1 MAVFLTFGDATY
13 DQALRRIEREA
24 AGSGFFDR
32 LSVRRPTNLGRAF
45 WRKHGKFIAAN
56 RRGYGCWL
64 WKPWIVHEELA
75 ACQPGD
81 MLVYADAGCTINA
94 RGRARFDEYRR
105 LLEESPSGVLA
116 FQLPVEERRFTKGD
130 VFQALAAWHLKD
142 TLQLRATI
150 ILWRSCANSISLARE
165 WLELAER
172 YDLIS
177 DAPSTVPNAPDFRTH
192 RRDQSLFSL
201 VAKLRGA
208 TLIDDETEFGGNW
221 ECAGAFPFWAT
232 RLRGEKQGPLAKLR
246 RDLTTYGL
254 WARHAL

>member
-1 MAVFLTFGDATY
+1 LLTFGDVSY
-13 DQALRRIEREA
+13 ERALRRIEREA
-24 AGSGFFDR
+24 VASGFFER
-32 LSVRRPTNLGRAF
+32 VRVRRPTNLGRAF
-45 WRKHGKFIAAN
+45 WRKHGKFVAAN

-64 WKPWIVHEELA
+64 WKPWVVAEELA
-75 ACQPGD
+75 ACRPGE

-94 RGRARFDEYRR
+94 CGRARFDEYCR

-116 FQLPVEERRFTKGD
+116 FRLPFEERRFTKGD
-130 VFQALAAWHLKD
+130 VFQALDAWHLKD
-142 TLQLRATI
+142 TRQLRATI

-177 DAPSTVPNAPDFRTH
+177 DTPSAVPNAPDFRTH

-208 TLIDDETEFGGNW
+208 SLIDDEAEFGGDW
-221 ECAGAFPFWAT
+221 GSAGAFPFWAT
-232 RLRGEKQGPLAKLR
+232 RLRGEKQGPLGRLR
-246 RDLTTYGL
+246 RDLAIYGL
-254 WARHAL
+254 RARHAF